1 MTNVLRLLSCL
12 ALLLTTGLMAT
23 AQTYLPWQPY
33 RPDRPLH
40 FASTSRV
47 QNDSLFIRGGMP
59 DTINYTTYRRV
70 KYDSV
75 LNNGTYFMARRH
87 YGYISSC
94 SPDSSQTVFPELFNP
109 ASEVMG
115 GHTTLFGDQQE
126 LVGPHIWRIRMA
138 NRWDYYLD
146 TDTNVAGL
154 RYSYRLTNGTT
165 VSVQSHDSLKNENY
179 LGALQP
185 IKTYYLVGQYRTYL
199 KLSLDNG
206 LVEIGNKTR
215 NYTKVFS
222 TTDESISPLTEGE
235 YYNFQLGDTLQMV
248 SATWGPGSDGI
259 QIIQKTPLQI
269 TTNGNIRTI
278 TWQNSVYTRTYTCST
293 CPFAFS
299 RQFTTNDSINIDKP
313 MHNWPIDTS
322 LDGSQYPTAWRGL
335 SRYGMLN
342 KIKGLVINSIPQYYN
357 HLNPLHSPS
366 CYYSVGLDM
375 YLPDP
380 SISIFDQPVR
390 NISRGIGL
398 HLSGTGYARINGQ
411 SFGTRYN
418 LIAVGLDKLIS
429 KQGNLALLPNPA
441 SSSILL
447 TELGAPLASTPFL
460 IMDYTGKV
468 VQQGTTS
475 EAGSID
481 IHSLPKGL
489 YQIISRQQ
497 TVRLAVQ

>member
-12 ALLLTTGLMAT
+12 ALLLTTSLMST

-47 QNDSLFIRGGMP
+47 QNDSLFIRGGLP

-75 LNNGTYFMARRH
+75 LNNGTYFIARRH

-94 SPDSSQTVFPELFNP
+94 TPDSSQMAFPELDSP
-109 ASEVMG
+109 SSSLMG

-138 NRWDYYLD
+138 NHWDYYLD

-154 RYSYRLTNGTT
+154 RYTYRLTNGTT
-165 VSVQSHDSLKNENY
+165 VPVQSHDSLKNEFF

-185 IKTYYLVGQYRTYL
+185 IKTYMLPLQYGTYL

-215 NYTKVFS
+215 NYTKVYS
-222 TTDESISPLTEGE
+222 ATDEAITPLTEGE
-235 YYNFQLGDTLQMV
+235 YYNYQLGDTLQMV

-259 QIIQKTPLQI
+259 QIIQKTPIQI

-278 TWQNSVYTRTYTCST
+278 TWQNSVYGRTYSCST

-299 RQFTTNDSINIDKP
+299 RQYTTNDSITINKP

-342 KIKGLVINSIPQYYN
+342 QIRGLVINSIPQYYN
-357 HLNPLHSPS
+357 HLNPLHSPG

-380 SISIFDQPVR
+380 SISIFDHPVR

-441 SSSILL
+441 YSTVLL
-447 TELGAPLASTPFL
+447 TELGAPLASAPFL

-468 VQQGTTS
+468 VLQGATS
-475 EAGSID
+475 DSGTID
-481 IHSLPKGL
+481 TQNLPKGL
-489 YQIISRQQ
+489 YQVISRQQ
-497 TVRLAVQ
+497 TVRLVVQ